1 MSLSKKSGMF
11 ELDNGPYKTNSL
23 LHKQFL
29 FFLIISLEYNISSI
43 KYIIIDEVSPAKED
57 KGKLTSNIFPPK
69 R

>member
-1 MSLSKKSGMF
+1 MSLTKKSGIF
-11 ELDNGPYKTNSL
+11 ELDNGSYKTNSL
-23 LHKQFL
+23 LYKQFL
-29 FFLIISLEYNISSI
+29 FFLIITLEHNISSI

>member
-1 MSLSKKSGMF
+1 MSLTKKSGIF
-11 ELDNGPYKTNSL
+11 ELDNGSYKTNSL
-23 LHKQFL
+23 FYKQFL
-29 FFLIISLEYNISSI
+29 FFLIITLEHNISSI